1 MGIKKDRV
9 DLICSIGELSGLFN
23 RTDDLSDFLDTVVS
37 VVAYHMHAAVCSV
50 YLWDEEKKRLVLSA
64 NQGLNPNKI
73 GQVELELGQGLVGL
87 AVKELRAI
95 CEGNALKSPGFILV
109 PELEEERFC
118 SFLTVPILRGLNR
131 LGALVVQ
138 DPQADYFDEN
148 DSKALQAIS
157 AQLAATI
164 ENANILISLYKD
176 EKVEIGASARA
187 SELPPLLKG
196 IGISPGF
203 VSGQANVVGPLDAL
217 GDLSQNLSDA
227 GTTLPDFE
235 TALEKSALQLE
246 NLQLSLE
253 ENQSDVSSMIFSA
266 QLLMLKD
273 SQFSGAM
280 IRLIETGCHP
290 GDAVSQIVNR
300 YTHLFSQS
308 KNIRLREK
316 VQDVKDI
323 GHRILLNLHKSEV
336 SQPNYQNEILITDEL
351 MPSDIVKY
359 NAQQAAGI
367 VMVGGTA
374 GSHVAILA
382 RSLDLPMVIMS
393 SNEVFSIKPGTPLL
407 VDAEHG
413 SVFINPEEGLVAEY
427 QELMETHQDA
437 NVVAQRVNFERFT
450 ASGERIR
457 LYANVN
463 LLNEL
468 TLANKFKAEGI
479 GLYRSEFPFIVRN
492 SFPSEEEQFRIYRT
506 LFERMKGKPVVIRTL
521 DIGGDKMLSYF
532 PSVNEEN
539 PFLGLR
545 ALRFTLRYREV
556 FDQQL
561 RAILRAGHGGDLHIM
576 FPMVSSLDDFLA
588 ASEIVR
594 DCQNEL
600 MQADIPYHSQPQL
613 GPMIEL
619 PSAVEIIDELAQQSD
634 FLCIGTNDLVQY
646 ILAVDRTNKQISDMY
661 VPYHPAVLRSLK
673 RIVDAAQRWDKPV
686 TVCGETARDPRML
699 PFLVGIGIRSLSTD
713 ARWLPRMQTMVSEL
727 DVPTVTAQAD
737 HMLGLARLS
746 ELKAYIDE
754 QMGTS

>member
-95 CEGNALKSPGFILV
+95 REGNALKSPEFILV

-253 ENQSDVSSMIFSA
+253 EN
-266 QLLMLKD
+266 
-273 SQFSGAM
+273 
-280 IRLIETGCHP
+280 
-290 GDAVSQIVNR
+290 
-300 YTHLFSQS
+300 
-308 KNIRLREK
+308 
-316 VQDVKDI
+316 
-323 GHRILLNLHKSEV
+323 
-336 SQPNYQNEILITDEL
+336 
-351 MPSDIVKY
+351 
-359 NAQQAAGI
+359 
-367 VMVGGTA
+367 
-374 GSHVAILA
+374 
-382 RSLDLPMVIMS
+382 
-393 SNEVFSIKPGTPLL
+393 
-407 VDAEHG
+407 
-413 SVFINPEEGLVAEY
+413 
-427 QELMETHQDA
+427 
-437 NVVAQRVNFERFT
+437 
-450 ASGERIR
+450 
-457 LYANVN
+457 
-463 LLNEL
+463 
-468 TLANKFKAEGI
+468 
-479 GLYRSEFPFIVRN
+479 
-492 SFPSEEEQFRIYRT
+492 
-506 LFERMKGKPVVIRTL
+506 
-521 DIGGDKMLSYF
+521 
-532 PSVNEEN
+532 
-539 PFLGLR
+539 
-545 ALRFTLRYREV
+545 
-556 FDQQL
+556 
-561 RAILRAGHGGDLHIM
+561 
-576 FPMVSSLDDFLA
+576 
-588 ASEIVR
+588 
-594 DCQNEL
+594 
-600 MQADIPYHSQPQL
+600 
-613 GPMIEL
+613 
-619 PSAVEIIDELAQQSD
+619 
-634 FLCIGTNDLVQY
+634 
-646 ILAVDRTNKQISDMY
+646 
-661 VPYHPAVLRSLK
+661 
-673 RIVDAAQRWDKPV
+673 
-686 TVCGETARDPRML
+686 
-699 PFLVGIGIRSLSTD
+699 
-713 ARWLPRMQTMVSEL
+713 
-727 DVPTVTAQAD
+727 
-737 HMLGLARLS
+737 
-746 ELKAYIDE
+746 
-754 QMGTS
+754 